1 MATYE
6 RDDPIWYDEKP
17 YFFRESGRLDP
28 KRGALASIGIVIDC
42 DAEDAIEVPMAE
54 LIPRQLGYEHA
65 GYWLESYLPQVP
77 RTPRI
82 WWRILIRERG
92 QIIAPL
98 FQSEEEARRDA
109 DRRAKKEAEDLL
121 R

>member
-1 MATYE
+1 METFE
-6 RDDPIWYDEKP
+6 PGDPIWYDGRP
-17 YFFRESGRLDP
+17 YFFREPARLDP

-65 GYWLESYLPQVP
+65 GYWLESYLPKVL

-98 FQSEEEARRDA
+98 FQSEEEARKDA